1 LDFEYSHYRTAFE
14 KVEEA
19 FSRIIEEARPAQEKD
34 SRPNHSWQISSKLQK
49 IGFFINWELLHL
61 YDDALK
67 EDRISENDKQAN
79 IRKVDY
85 GWYPTSMTAAYAELV
100 FKLLCDLSSYPV
112 KEAQRDF
119 ALQIAGDL
127 IVFDHH
133 PSVEKIREILLEFI
147 WKQINGDDLTSNI
160 KGYFP
165 AILPVFLSLVSMW
178 QDTVSH
184 KRKDLYNKT
193 VEFLDNELK
202 PKILAGEKMANKEDI
217 MEEIM
222 LPPSVVFDRKK
233 NIFVWHGSMGSMQ
246 DMIVRK

>member
-147 WKQINGDDLTSNI
+147 WKQINVVIQSVRAFFVFAKHHLSEFAVSRYLILKFMADAKLVHIESVHDL
-160 KGYFP
+160 
-165 AILPVFLSLVSMW
+165 
-178 QDTVSH
+178 
-184 KRKDLYNKT
+184 
-193 VEFLDNELK
+193 NELLEDFFLFDVSG
-202 PKILAGEKMANKEDI
+202 LAGFIQSSRASI
-217 MEEIM
+217 
-222 LPPSVVFDRKK
+222 V
-233 NIFVWHGSMGSMQ
+233 NISMDVSIFLFFKFFGSAHT
-246 DMIVRK
+246 